1 MAHTL
6 EGLLKNGSATLPT
19 TAVFSPFY
27 ITCTV
32 KNDKAHK
39 HNPKI
44 HKIMKLSSNSINP
57 PVDVYYRANTDE
69 KFLIP
74 PLNALSLTSDV
85 WIHLPISLFGMGI
98 FQLLLDIAYP
108 NRKPRTIEIAG
119 TFKDRI
125 FTFILCFNFRYY
137 SSTTALTFL
146 GTNTSNTHLLHRNP
160 IFISYT
166 EFEHTCILD
175 KNEILVIRLSH
186 LSLLFHIS
194 IMN

>member
-57 PVDVYYRANTDE
+57 TVDVHYRANTDE
-69 KFLIP
+69 IFLRP
-74 PLNALSLTSDV
+74 FLKLLSS
-85 WIHLPISLFGMGI
+85 SS
-98 FQLLLDIAYP
+98 
-108 NRKPRTIEIAG
+108 G
-119 TFKDRI
+119 T
-125 FTFILCFNFRYY
+125 
-137 SSTTALTFL
+137 
-146 GTNTSNTHLLHRNP
+146 
-160 IFISYT
+160 
-166 EFEHTCILD
+166 
-175 KNEILVIRLSH
+175 
-186 LSLLFHIS
+186 
-194 IMN
+194 

>member
-98 FQLLLDIAYP
+98 FQLLLDIVYP
-108 NRKPRTIEIAG
+108 NRNTIEFAV

-137 SSTTALTFL
+137 SSTTALKFL
-146 GTNTSNTHLLHRNP
+146 GINAANTHLLHRNP

-166 EFEHTCILD
+166 EF
-175 KNEILVIRLSH
+175 
-186 LSLLFHIS
+186 
-194 IMN
+194 

>member
-85 WIHLPISLFGMGI
+85 WIQLSISL
-98 FQLLLDIAYP
+98 
-108 NRKPRTIEIAG
+108 
-119 TFKDRI
+119 
-125 FTFILCFNFRYY
+125 
-137 SSTTALTFL
+137 
-146 GTNTSNTHLLHRNP
+146 
-160 IFISYT
+160 
-166 EFEHTCILD
+166 
-175 KNEILVIRLSH
+175 V
-186 LSLLFHIS
+186 
-194 IMN
+194 

>member
-19 TAVFSPFY
+19 SAVFSPFY

-108 NRKPRTIEIAG
+108 SRN
-119 TFKDRI
+119 TFKVRI

-137 SSTTALTFL
+137 SSTTALKFL
-146 GTNTSNTHLLHRNP
+146 GTNTANTHLLHCNP

-175 KNEILVIRLSH
+175 KNEILGMRLSH
-186 LSLLFHIS
+186 LFLLLLII

>member
-85 WIHLPISLFGMGI
+85 SIQLPKR
-98 FQLLLDIAYP
+98 LD
-108 NRKPRTIEIAG
+108 
-119 TFKDRI
+119 
-125 FTFILCFNFRYY
+125 
-137 SSTTALTFL
+137 
-146 GTNTSNTHLLHRNP
+146 
-160 IFISYT
+160 
-166 EFEHTCILD
+166 
-175 KNEILVIRLSH
+175 
-186 LSLLFHIS
+186 
-194 IMN
+194 